1 MGSGQRIF
9 REGDRV
15 RIVSSRLW
23 MPDRNGT
30 IKRVENRIGNRLL
43 MKFDRDELG
52 LWHDQDEDPVLR
64 LGEGDLIFIEES
76 LSRAA

>member
-15 RIVSSRLW
+15 RIVSSHRW

-30 IKRVENRIGNRLL
+30 VKQVENRIGNCLL
-43 MKFDRDELG
+43 VKFDRDELG
-52 LWHDQDEDPVLR
+52 LWDDQDRDPVLR
-64 LGEGDLIFIEES
+64 LGEGDLI
-76 LSRAA
+76 LLKGA

>member
-1 MGSGQRIF
+1 MRI
-9 REGDRV
+9 
-15 RIVSSRLW
+15 ISSHLW

-52 LWHDQDEDPVLR
+52 LWHDQDGDPVLR
-64 LGEGDLIFIEES
+64 LREGDLIFVEES

>member
-1 MGSGQRIF
+1 MGGGQRIF

-15 RIVSSRLW
+15 RIVSSHLW

-43 MKFDRDELG
+43 LKFDRDELG
-52 LWHDQDEDPVLR
+52 L
-64 LGEGDLIFIEES
+64 
-76 LSRAA
+76 